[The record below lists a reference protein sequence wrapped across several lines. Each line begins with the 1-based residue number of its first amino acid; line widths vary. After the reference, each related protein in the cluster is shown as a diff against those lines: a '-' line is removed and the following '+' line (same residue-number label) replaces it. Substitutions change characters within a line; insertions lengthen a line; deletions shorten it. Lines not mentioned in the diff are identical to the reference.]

1 MSAFRLLR
9 LPLLTLVLLATL
21 LMTSSAFAAKP
32 VVKEVKAVDQNFASY
47 MDMSGGG
54 CMHDQMSVWDD

>member
-1 MSAFRLLR
+1 MKAFRLVR

-32 VVKEVKAVDQNFASY
+32 VVKEVKVQHQTFANY
-47 MDMSGGG
+47 IDASGGG
-54 CMHDQMSVWDD
+54 CVHGADVSMG